1 MLFLEIF
8 IWLIVWMLFMAFTE
22 YLIHRHTMH
31 KRNSWLPSWIF
42 HDHSIEHHHME
53 RNDINIDLPL
63 YFHILV
69 GSPLIIASYFISLPC
84 LLTLLAVFMYHSYVW
99 TKLHRGI
106 HDLENNWL
114 MKTNYFK
121 RAKRHHELHHERPG
135 KNFGVV
141 FLWTDSLFRTKL
153 K

>member
-1 MLFLEIF
+1 MIYLEILMWLF
-8 IWLIVWMLFMAFTE
+8 IWMITMAIIE
-22 YLIHRHTMH
+22 YSIHRWTMH
-31 KRNSWLPSWIF
+31 RNRSWLPKWIF
-42 HDHSIEHHHME
+42 QDHAIEHHHME

-69 GSPLIIASYFISLPC
+69 GSPLIIASYFISLIS
-84 LLTLLAVFMYHSYVW
+84 LLTLLAVFMYHSYTW

-106 HDLENNWL
+106 HELEENWL
-114 MKTNYFK
+114 MKTSYFK
-121 RAKRHHELHHERPG
+121 KAKHHHELHHERPG

-141 FLWTDSLFRTKL
+141 FLWTDLLFRTKL